1 MPGQCKKLAFSLLE
15 CHNKTLTRS
24 LAFNTCVFKRN
35 MNIIFHEDF
44 EGDMKLWGGESE
56 DLDQNK
62 AITFTLSLTPDI
74 IVIFVY
80 GD

>member
-1 MPGQCKKLAFSLLE
+1 
-15 CHNKTLTRS
+15 
-24 LAFNTCVFKRN
+24 

-62 AITFTLSLTPDI
+62 AITFTLSLSDCLDQTPAL
-74 IVIFVY
+74 FVVVREKQNNLDFHSSY
-80 GD
+80 PSG